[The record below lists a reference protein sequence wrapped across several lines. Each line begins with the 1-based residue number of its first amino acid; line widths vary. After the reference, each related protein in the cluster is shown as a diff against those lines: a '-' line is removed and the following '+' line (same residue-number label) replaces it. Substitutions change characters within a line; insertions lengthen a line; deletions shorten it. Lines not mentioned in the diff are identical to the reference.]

1 MNKKIVI
8 LSDSLDDLSKN
19 STDFMII
26 EEQLKNHNPQF
37 DEKEKSLHIE
47 VEISDNTQLLNII
60 FDIIEQY
67 GLTYYQVWMKEKE
80 DESGQYTKGLS
91 IEVVR
96 ENEEAT
102 IKLIKP
108 LLGSWKD
115 WKKVLI

>member
-1 MNKKIVI
+1 
-8 LSDSLDDLSKN
+8 
-19 STDFMII
+19 
-26 EEQLKNHNPQF
+26 
-37 DEKEKSLHIE
+37 
-47 VEISDNTQLLNII
+47 
-60 FDIIEQY
+60 
-67 GLTYYQVWMKEKE
+67 MKEEE

-115 WKKVLI
+115 WKKILI